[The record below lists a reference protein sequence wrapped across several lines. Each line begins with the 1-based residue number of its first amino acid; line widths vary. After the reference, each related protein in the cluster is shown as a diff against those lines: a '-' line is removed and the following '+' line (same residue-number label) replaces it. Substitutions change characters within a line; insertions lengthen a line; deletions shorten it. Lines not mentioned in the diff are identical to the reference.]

1 MKKITPLFAIV
12 LVITILINW
21 TSAQD
26 IDTGT
31 YSQDIPNTGI
41 RYFTDE
47 DSNVRMWIN
56 IWGHVNRPGNY
67 LVYSTTDVI
76 TVLAMAGGLKSGAA
90 IDRIK
95 LFREVPDKFGNQTYI
110 INMDDFIETGERKY
124 FPVVL
129 PNDAF
134 YVPQK
139 VSSYILSNVGLLN
152 TVMATINLYYLALIR
167 QDQVR

>member
-1 MKKITPLFAIV
+1 MKNTRFYFSI
-12 LVITILINW
+12 ILAVTYLLNGL
-21 TSAQD
+21 SAQD

-31 YSQDIPNTGI
+31 YSQDIPNTAV

-56 IWGHVNRPGNY
+56 IWGHVNKPGNY

-76 TVLAMAGGLKSGAA
+76 TILTMAGGLKSGAA
-90 IDRIK
+90 IDKIK
-95 LFREVPDKFGNQTYI
+95 LFREIPDKYGDQTYI
-110 INMDDFIETGERKY
+110 INMEEFIKTGERQY

-139 VSSYILSNVGLLN
+139 VSSYILSNVGLIN
-152 TVMATINLYYLALIR
+152 TVMGALNLYYLAMIR
-167 QDQVR
+167 QDQVK